1 MFVVRI
7 SGSAAGSNAW
17 IFVMRNED
25 DNNDNSRMR
34 IMLCEKDGVL
44 GEGCDVII
52 VSSNGWSLCVC
63 CSDLCIVINYVW
75 RRRL

>member
-1 MFVVRI
+1 MFVVKI

-25 DNNDNSRMR
+25 DNNDNSCRMR

-52 VSSNGWSLCVC
+52 VDSKTLCVMC
-63 CSDLCIVINYVW
+63 LGVSREPRCEL
-75 RRRL
+75 